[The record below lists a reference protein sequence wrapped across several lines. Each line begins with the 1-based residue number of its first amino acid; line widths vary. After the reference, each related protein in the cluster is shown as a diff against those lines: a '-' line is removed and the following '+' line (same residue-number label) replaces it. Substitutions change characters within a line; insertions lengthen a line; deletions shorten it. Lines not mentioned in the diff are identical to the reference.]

1 MTTTS
6 VFTGD
11 VKGNIINPNTG
22 STVLNASQP
31 QYTLTGNVAGNLYGD
46 VISPTQNIPI
56 ITTGVVRDL
65 LTIHDA
71 EIDLIKAPSSSG
83 GATVIDTTGFYTLQG
98 QNIAITGTLFGDI
111 ADRLANDPV
120 LTVGTGNNDSQLVV
134 YEAIADELTVKN
146 STVSRTITQGSTD
159 YNTKQYVLF
168 GTTTDAT
175 ETEIF
180 VRGMPNNRI
189 PVATDTTIFY
199 DVTFVARRTD
209 ATGESA
215 GIELKG
221 VVDNFSDTVADVG
234 DLYEILVASDNT
246 NLVVE
251 AAADDTNNS
260 IKISVTGEASKTFR
274 WTAIVKT
281 TEVTQ

>member
-1 MTTTS
+1 M
-6 VFTGD
+6 
-11 VKGNIINPNTG
+11 
-22 STVLNASQP
+22 
-31 QYTLTGNVAGNLYGD
+31 
-46 VISPTQNIPI
+46 
-56 ITTGVVRDL
+56 
-65 LTIHDA
+65 H
-71 EIDLIKAPSSSG
+71 
-83 GATVIDTTGFYTLQG
+83 
-98 QNIAITGTLFGDI
+98 
-111 ADRLANDPV
+111 
-120 LTVGTGNNDSQLVV
+120 
-134 YEAIADELTVKN
+134 
-146 STVSRTITQGSTD
+146 
-159 YNTKQYVLF
+159 
-168 GTTTDAT
+168 
-175 ETEIF
+175 
-180 VRGMPNNRI
+180 NNRI
-189 PVATDTTIFY
+189 PVETDTNIFY

-209 ATGESA
+209 ETGESA